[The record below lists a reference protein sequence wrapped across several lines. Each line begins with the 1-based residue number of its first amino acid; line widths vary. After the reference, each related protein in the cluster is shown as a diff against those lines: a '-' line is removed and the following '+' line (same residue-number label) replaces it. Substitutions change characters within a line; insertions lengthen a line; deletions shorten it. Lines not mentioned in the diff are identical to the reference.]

1 MNLINNGIAAI
12 YILKTISKR
21 SRLERLAVFLL
32 HNSASS
38 SCKFYIWFS
47 LAACDWEKPSSAKC
61 TMTSDWQVCGG
72 GAKQSTW
79 SSEYRDG
86 SSQLWPGP
94 GGLDHYSG
102 PTHGCLPHCERGE
115 RNKQRHKFTLWNT
128 FSLTYQG
135 DTSLHS
141 MCTTIGFFVVERNQ
155 SAMMY

>member
-115 RNKQRHKFTLWNT
+115 K
-128 FSLTYQG
+128 
-135 DTSLHS
+135 TSRGINLHYEIHFPWHTKEIQVYTV
-141 MCTTIGFFVVERNQ
+141 CALPFVFFVVERNQ